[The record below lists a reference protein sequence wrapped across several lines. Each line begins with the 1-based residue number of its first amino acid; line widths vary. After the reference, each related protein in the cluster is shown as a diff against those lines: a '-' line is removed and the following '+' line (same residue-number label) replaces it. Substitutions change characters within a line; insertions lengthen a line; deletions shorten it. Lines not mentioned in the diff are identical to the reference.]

1 MKRTRHRRTHALS
14 AVAATALALLA
25 LSGCA
30 GEEDGSGPTTPT
42 ASTVESAPATGP
54 VASAPAAGP
63 AEGADAD
70 LSITLTSN
78 GTDASHR
85 YQLVCVNGSPGQ
97 GTDHPQADAAC
108 TFLSGPG
115 KSVLTGTPEKGAQC
129 TQESAGPQTAI
140 VEGTLNGSSV
150 QRGFSLTNGCKIAT
164 WKSAE
169 ALLGRGTSNG
179 TQ

>member
-1 MKRTRHRRTHALS
+1 MKRTSHRSTPALS
-14 AVAATALALLA
+14 TVAAGALALLA

-30 GEEDGSGPTTPT
+30 GEGNDSGSTSPA
-42 ASTVESAPATGP
+42 ASSVATAPATAP
-54 VASAPAAGP
+54 AASDPAAGP

-78 GTDASHR
+78 GTDATDR
-85 YQLVCVNGSPGQ
+85 YKLVCVNGSPGQ
-97 GTDHPQADAAC
+97 GTNHPQAEAAC

-115 KSVLTGTPEKGAQC
+115 KSVLTGTPDKGAQC

-140 VEGTLNGSSV
+140 VEGTLNGTAV
-150 QRGFSLTNGCKIAT
+150 QRGFALTDGCKIAT